1 MITKAQ
7 RDRLNHYNMNLD
19 EKNNKRVK
27 DFFENTVIPFVKE
40 IDKLIISSLMAGLYF
55 LRVFSLQNKSGL
67 K

>member
-40 IDKLIISSLMAGLYF
+40 IDKLMISSLMEDSRHA
-55 LRVFSLQNKSGL
+55 SSSQDKSGL

>member
-40 IDKLIISSLMAGLYF
+40 IDKLMISSLMEDSR
-55 LRVFSLQNKSGL
+55 RVFSSQDKSGL